1 MKYAINNVTILDQGS
16 DYHQQKISLLIEN
29 GKIKQISKKEL
40 KASKS
45 FDGDD
50 LYLSKG
56 WTDLRVHLKDPGFEQ
71 DEKLEYLMESAS
83 RGGFTSILTLPNTD
97 PVVGHKDMVKSLFN
111 SAKPYAVNILPS
123 AALSKNTDG
132 EELAEMIDLHHAGA
146 VAFTD
151 GDKDLKNT
159 ELLAHALLYVQKFDG
174 LIMCHAEDLEISE
187 NGQINEGE
195 TSTRLG
201 LKGIPNIA
209 ESSRVQRNLELLE
222 HYGGRLHFAH
232 ISTPKSLELIREA
245 KKKKLKVS
253 CDIAAHHLIMDDSS
267 LMDYDSNYKTRP
279 PLRTKKDIELFWKA
293 LKDDTIDAIV
303 SDHKGINEEGKNLEF
318 DLADFGIIGLETLFP
333 MLYKKADQVI
343 GLEKLIYKITDG
355 PDSILK
361 RARPAI
367 AEGVNADLTLFSLN
381 SEWQFN
387 PKTGGGRPQNSPLI
401 GHSFNSRII
410 ATFNKGIAFVNL

>member
-1 MKYAINNVTILDQGS
+1 MKYAINNVTILDQAS
-16 DYHQQKISLLIEN
+16 DHHNQKVSLLIEN
-29 GKIKQISKKEL
+29 GKIKQISKGPL

-71 DEKLEYLMESAS
+71 DEKLEYLLESAS

-97 PVVGHKDMVKSLFN
+97 PVIGHKDLVKSLFN
-111 SAKPYAVNILPS
+111 SSKSSPVNILAS
-123 AALSKNTDG
+123 AVLSKNSDG
-132 EELAEMIDLHHAGA
+132 EELAEMIDLHQAGA

-151 GDKDLKNT
+151 GDKDIKNT

-201 LKGIPNIA
+201 LKGIPTIA

-222 HYGGRLHFAH
+222 HYGGRLHFSH
-232 ISTPKSLELIREA
+232 VSTPKSLELIRNA
-245 KKKKLKVS
+245 KKKNLKVS

-267 LMDYDSNYKTRP
+267 LMDYNSNYKTRP
-279 PLRTKKDIELFWKA
+279 PLRTKKDIEIFWKA
-293 LKDDTIDAIV
+293 LKDGTIDAIV

-333 MLYKKADQVI
+333 MLYKKADQLI
-343 GLEKLIYKITDG
+343 GLEQLINKITDG
-355 PDSILK
+355 PDFVLK
-361 RARPAI
+361 RQRPAI
-367 AEGVNADLTLFSLN
+367 AKGIDADLTLFSLN
-381 SEWQFN
+381 TEWQYN
-387 PKTGGGRPQNSPLI
+387 PKTGGGRPQNNPLK
-401 GHSFNSRII
+401 GHTFNSRVI